1 VQTFDNP
8 GAFAA
13 HLERILAG
21 LPEAEE
27 AALRA
32 AGGFLLDAARAA
44 AEREGC
50 GVLGQ
55 WLETAIEGRQVVIGL
70 RDDAPADVIALA
82 FSQEFG
88 TVGQAPRAVLAGT
101 AFRHGTEAA
110 SLMGRIVAEALA
122 GLPRQEGN
130 KS

>member
-32 AGGFLLDAARAA
+32 AGGFLLDAAR
-44 AEREGC
+44 G
-50 GVLGQ
+50 
-55 WLETAIEGRQVVIGL
+55 GRARGL
-70 RDDAPADVIALA
+70 RCSGP
-82 FSQEFG
+82 
-88 TVGQAPRAVLAGT
+88 
-101 AFRHGTEAA
+101 
-110 SLMGRIVAEALA
+110 VA
-122 GLPRQEGN
+122 RN
-130 KS
+130 SD

>member
-1 VQTFDNP
+1 MQTFDNP

-82 FSQEFG
+82 SARSSAPSG
-88 TVGQAPRAVLAGT
+88 TRRGPFLP
-101 AFRHGTEAA
+101 
-110 SLMGRIVAEALA
+110 
-122 GLPRQEGN
+122 GLHFAMELRPLR
-130 KS
+130 